1 MVRAVPK
8 DQPVSVSFGIK
19 VIARKGV
26 NFVKFFS
33 IITLDMTGTA
43 LYNGAE

>member
-1 MVRAVPK
+1 MVRGVPK
-8 DQPVSVSFGIK
+8 DLPTRVTLGIK
-19 VIARKGV
+19 VKACKGV
-26 NFVKFFS
+26 NFVTFFS